1 MPDIT
6 TNSMN
11 IFLEKLSEYL
21 GKRKIVL
28 IMDNASSHRSK
39 KLKIPKNIK
48 IEYLPPYC
56 PELNPVERFFQ
67 DVKKYIK
74 NKIFG
79 TLDKLKE
86 ELIEILKSYDFLD
99 VKSLT
104 FFEYLRKVI

>member
-1 MPDIT
+1 MH
-6 TNSMN
+6 
-11 IFLEKLSEYL
+11 L
-21 GKRKIVL
+21 
-28 IMDNASSHRSK
+28 A
-39 KLKIPKNIK
+39 
-48 IEYLPPYC
+48 IEVYLPPYC

-79 TLDKLKE
+79 TLNKLEK

-104 FFEYLRKVI
+104 FFEYLREII